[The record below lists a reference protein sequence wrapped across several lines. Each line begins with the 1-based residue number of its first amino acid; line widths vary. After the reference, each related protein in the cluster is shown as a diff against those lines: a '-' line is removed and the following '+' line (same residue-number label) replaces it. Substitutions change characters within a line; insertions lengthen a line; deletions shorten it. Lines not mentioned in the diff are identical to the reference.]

1 MIGVFGQYPIHKGDS
16 VKGDN
21 PSHLVD
27 GQMEDDIL
35 QAAIIAVTAFFRFL
49 ELALIIKIS
58 DVFIQVSRFYYVP
71 LFFVGVVVK

>member
-1 MIGVFGQYPIHKGDS
+1 
-16 VKGDN
+16 
-21 PSHLVD
+21 
-27 GQMEDDIL
+27 MEDDIL

-49 ELALIIKIS
+49 ELALVIKIS